1 MWSRI
6 KPRVDYF
13 RVFGSLAHVH
23 VPDTKRSKLDDKS
36 MQCVLL
42 GVSDESKAYRLFNR
56 VSKKIIVSRDLS
68 FEEDKGWNWGRTV
81 EEVKHD
87 ILIYEGSNDS
97 ENSTFENEEEEV
109 VEDTETPVDI
119 VQEVETMTSTSSD
132 SSNEDPPVHAE
143 GRIRKAPNY
152 LQDYE
157 SGEGLSADENY
168 FAMFTSHEDP
178 NSFEEAEIDE
188 KWRKAMDLEMEAI
201 EKNKTWQLT
210 TLLEGAKKIGLKWV
224 FRTKLNEN
232 GEVDKFKVR
241 LVAKGYAQQQG
252 INYNEV
258 FAPVA
263 RWDTIRMVLA
273 LASQKGWSV
282 YQLDVRSAFLH
293 SELIEDVYAEHP
305 YGVCLKG

>member
-1 MWSRI
+1 M
-6 KPRVDYF
+6 
-13 RVFGSLAHVH
+13 
-23 VPDTKRSKLDDKS
+23 
-36 MQCVLL
+36 
-42 GVSDESKAYRLFNR
+42 FNP
-56 VSKKIIVSRDLS
+56 VSKKIIVSRDVS
-68 FEEDKGWNWGRTV
+68 FEEDKGWNWGRNV

-87 ILIYEGSNDS
+87 ILVCEGNNDS
-97 ENSTFENEEEEV
+97 EDSTFESEEEV
-109 VEDTETPVDI
+109 VEDTETPADT

-157 SGEGLSADENY
+157 SGEGLSAGENY

-178 NSFEEAEIDE
+178 NSFEEAEKDE

-210 TLLEGAKKIGLKWV
+210 NLPEGAKKIGVKWV

-232 GEVDKFKVR
+232 GEVDKFKAR

-252 INYNEV
+252 
-258 FAPVA
+258 
-263 RWDTIRMVLA
+263 
-273 LASQKGWSV
+273 
-282 YQLDVRSAFLH
+282 
-293 SELIEDVYAEHP
+293 LIITKS
-305 YGVCLKG
+305 LLR